1 MRTALPNSSS
11 SQTRTVG
18 PQSASFGCG
27 RVAEDEGTILGG
39 GAVQRV
45 PSLCRDAMRPVAGM
59 GANDWRGRGSGA
71 QRGAGMR
78 RDDRALVLEDDLG
91 VQGGGGAI
99 PCNIKRSEG
108 SPFVIIKRGRG
119 QSLVNEKEAR
129 AIPCR
134 RKSNCSQ
141 WGLTLCAAYGLYTG
155 AAALQP
161 PPVRLLVSLAP
172 RGFSRRCPP

>member
-1 MRTALPNSSS
+1 M
-11 SQTRTVG
+11 
-18 PQSASFGCG
+18 
-27 RVAEDEGTILGG
+27 
-39 GAVQRV
+39 
-45 PSLCRDAMRPVAGM
+45 
-59 GANDWRGRGSGA
+59 GA

-119 QSLVNEKEAR
+119 QSLVDEKEAR
-129 AIPCR
+129 AIPCQC
-134 RKSNCSQ
+134 KSNCSQ

-161 PPVRLLVSLAP
+161 PRAASCVSRPAGILTSLSSLSSLTARLREESPSMLTSLGIHF
-172 RGFSRRCPP
+172 RWCEQRCSRRTAHCSLRTR